1 MGHLD
6 HGRWISGQEFPT
18 DKAGAFVRNTTTFR
32 GRVTADGSSGHPA
45 EAGRYH
51 LYVSY
56 ACPWA
61 HRTLIARSLLG
72 LDHAISISVV
82 HPFMGE
88 NGWTFEPFDGVIPD
102 PIHGAQYLWQVYA
115 AADATHTGRVTV
127 PVLWDRVANTIVSN
141 ESREII
147 RMFSTEFREIA
158 KTRVPLAPE
167 QLRPEIDAAIEAI
180 YQPINNGVYRAGFAR
195 TQAAYDGAVAELF
208 AALDAW
214 EGKLERR
221 RFMVGDA
228 MTEADI
234 CLFTTLFRFDAVYH
248 THFKCNVRRLVD
260 YPALWGFARD
270 MYQTRGVAAVCRL
283 DHAKIHYY
291 TSHLFLNP
299 SGIVPAGPLLDFD
312 APHDRETL
320 SVT

>member
-18 DKAGAFVRNTTTFR
+18 DKGGAFVRNTTTFR
-32 GRVTADGSSGHPA
+32 GRVTKDGSSGHPA

-72 LDHAISISVV
+72 LDHAITVSVV
-82 HPFMGE
+82 HPYMGE
-88 NGWTFEPFDGVIPD
+88 HGWTFEPFDGVVPD
-102 PIHGAQYLWQVYA
+102 PIHGAQFLWQVYT

-127 PVLWDRVANTIVSN
+127 PVLWDREANTIVSN

-147 RMFSTEFREIA
+147 RMFSTEFTNIA
-158 KTRVPLAPE
+158 KTRAPLAPPE
-167 QLRPEIDAAIEAI
+167 LQPEIDAAIDAI
-180 YQPINNGVYRAGFAR
+180 YQPINNGVYRSGFAR
-195 TQAAYDGAVAELF
+195 TQTAYDSAVAELF
-208 AALDAW
+208 EALDTW
-214 EGKLERR
+214 ERKLERR
-221 RFMVGDA
+221 RFMVGDTL
-228 MTEADI
+228 TEADI
-234 CLFTTLFRFDAVYH
+234 CLFTTLFRFDPVYH
-248 THFKCNVRRLVD
+248 THFKCNLRRIVD
-260 YPALWGFARD
+260 YPALWGFTRD
-270 MYQTRGVAAVCRL
+270 VYQTHGVAGVCRL

-299 SGIVPAGPLLDFD
+299 SGIVPAGPIIDYA
-312 APHDRETL
+312 APHERG
-320 SVT
+320 SSA

>member
-6 HGRWISGQEFPT
+6 YGRWISGQEFPT

-32 GRVTADGSSGHPA
+32 GRITADGSSGHPA

-61 HRTLIARSLLG
+61 HRTLIARALLG
-72 LDHAISISVV
+72 LEQAISVSVV
-82 HPFMGE
+82 HPHMGE
-88 NGWTFEPFDGVIPD
+88 HGWTFDPFDGVVPD
-102 PIHGAQYLWQVYA
+102 PIHRAQYLWQVYV
-115 AADATHTGRVTV
+115 AADPTHTGRVTV
-127 PVLWDRVANTIVSN
+127 PVLWDRVAQTIVSN

-147 RMFSTEFREIA
+147 RMFSTELGALARHPFS
-158 KTRVPLAPE
+158 LAPPDR
-167 QLRPEIDAAIEAI
+167 QSDIDAALDAI

-195 TQAAYDGAVAELF
+195 TQAAYDAAVTELF
-208 AALDAW
+208 AALDTW
-214 EGKLERR
+214 ERELGRH
-221 RFMVGDA
+221 RFVVGDTL
-228 MTEADI
+228 TEADI

-248 THFKCNVRRLVD
+248 THFKCNLRRIID
-260 YPALWGFARD
+260 YPALWGLARD
-270 MYQTRGVAAVCRL
+270 VYQTPGVAGVCRL

-299 SGIVPAGPLLDFD
+299 SGIVPAGPIIDF
-312 APHDRETL
+312 ATPHDRERL
-320 SVT
+320 AAG